1 MNILLL
7 SPQPFYQE
15 RGTPIAVDL
24 VLRVLGERGDHVDV
38 LTYHEG
44 NDVAH
49 AHVTLYRILKIPF
62 VHGIRPGFSWK
73 KVVCDFFMFFK
84 ALRLAS
90 TKRYDLVHAVE
101 ESVFIALALKY
112 FFKLPY
118 LYDMDSSLAQ
128 QMMEKYQFLKPLT
141 AIFILFE
148 RLAVKNAKV
157 VSPVCDALAEMV
169 EAYKPAKI
177 VVLHD
182 VSLLIEFGPQT
193 AERFGGDGLSADNA
207 I

>member
-15 RGTPIAVDL
+15 RGTPIAVNL
-24 VLRVLGERGDHVDV
+24 VLKVLGERGDQVDV

-44 NDVAH
+44 KEVRYE
-49 AHVTLYRILKIPF
+49 HVTLHRILKIPF

-84 ALRLAS
+84 AIRLVS

-101 ESVFIALALKY
+101 ESVFIALVLKY
-112 FFKLPY
+112 LFKIPY

-128 QMMEKYQFLKPLT
+128 QIMDKYLFLKPFATVLV
-141 AIFILFE
+141 LFE

-157 VSPVCDALAEMV
+157 VSPVCDALAEV
-169 EAYKPAKI
+169 IEAYKPAKI
-177 VVLHD
+177 VVVPD
-182 VSLLIEFGPQT
+182 VSLLLMEIE
-193 AERFGGDGLSADNA
+193 N
-207 I
+207 

>member
-15 RGTPIAVDL
+15 RGTPIAVNL
-24 VLRVLGERGDHVDV
+24 VLKILGERGDQVDV

-44 NDVAH
+44 TEVRH
-49 AHVTLYRILKIPF
+49 EHVTLHRISKIPF

-84 ALRLAS
+84 AIRLVS

-101 ESVFIALALKY
+101 ESVFIALVLKY
-112 FFKLPY
+112 LFKIPY
-118 LYDMDSSLAQ
+118 LYDMDSSLTQ
-128 QMMEKYQFLKPLT
+128 QMMDKYLFLKPFAAVLV
-141 AIFILFE
+141 IFE

-157 VSPVCDALAEMV
+157 VSPVCDALAEMIEV
-169 EAYKPAKI
+169 YKPAKI
-177 VVLHD
+177 VVVPD
-182 VSLLIEFGPQT
+182 VSLLLMDIE
-193 AERFGGDGLSADNA
+193 N
-207 I
+207 